1 MIPTPPTAN
10 VLNPLLWLGCHV
22 NGNLASTGS
31 GVIINVG
38 GAEYLAT
45 ALHVIEKYGLNP
57 SVRSDGQW
65 LPIDWQTVATDHQH
79 DVAVLKTNT
88 DLDLQRI
95 PVKYGKSAG
104 MVYGGVGY
112 VLGYPTWSVDVGRFQ
127 TEHVTEVGG
136 KAIPIASL
144 VVANF
149 AVSGEVTYS
158 ASYINAGFSGGAVV
172 FPLGNGDWTIVGIV
186 THFPTVKRSVYREGV
201 ETGDYVKE
209 HTGLVGYTSLP
220 LVLDLIARA

>member
-1 MIPTPPTAN
+1 MLPTPPTAN

-22 NGNLASTGS
+22 DDDLASTGS
-31 GVIINVG
+31 GVIISVG
-38 GAEYLAT
+38 GTEYLAT
-45 ALHVIEKYGLNP
+45 ALHVIDNYGHQP
-57 SVRSDGQW
+57 RVRSDGKW
-65 LPIDWQTVATDHQH
+65 LPIDWQTVAVDRQH

-88 DLDLQRI
+88 VLDPQKI
-95 PVKYGKSAG
+95 PVKYGESAG

-112 VLGYPTWSVDVGRFQ
+112 VLGYPSWVADGRIQ
-127 TEHVTEVGG
+127 TEHVTEVDG

-149 AVSGEVTYS
+149 AASGEFTFS
-158 ASYINAGFSGGAVV
+158 AAYINAGFSGGAVV
-172 FPLGNGDWTIVGIV
+172 FPLPNGDWTIAGII
-186 THFPTVKRSVYREGV
+186 THFPTIERAVYREGV
-201 ETGDYVKE
+201 ETSDYVKE

>member
-22 NGNLASTGS
+22 DDELVSTGS
-31 GVIINVG
+31 GVVINAD

-45 ALHVIEKYGLNP
+45 ALHVIEDYGLNP
-57 SVRSDGQW
+57 RVRSHGKWQA
-65 LPIDWQTVATDHQH
+65 IDWQTVAIDRRN
-79 DVAVLKTNT
+79 DLAVLKTKT
-88 DLDLQRI
+88 VLDLHRI
-95 PVKYGKSAG
+95 PVKYGETAG

-112 VLGYPTWSVDVGRFQ
+112 VLGFPAWVDGGRIQ

-136 KAIPIASL
+136 RAIPIASL

-149 AVSGEVTYS
+149 ASSGESTYS

-172 FPLGNGDWTIVGIV
+172 FPLPNDDWAIAGIV
-186 THFPTVKRSVYREGV
+186 THFPTVQRPVYRRGV
-201 ETGDYVKE
+201 KTDDYVLE

>member
-31 GVIINVG
+31 GVIIIVD

-45 ALHVIEKYGLNP
+45 ALHVIEEFGLNP
-57 SVRSDGQW
+57 RVRSNGSW
-65 LPIDWQTVATDHQH
+65 LPIDWQTVAVDEQH

-88 DLDLQRI
+88 VLDPQKI
-95 PVKYGKSAG
+95 PVKYGELG

-112 VLGYPTWSVDVGRFQ
+112 VLGYPTWDDIGGLQTKHITEAGGR
-127 TEHVTEVGG
+127 
-136 KAIPIASL
+136 AIPIASL

-149 AVSGEVTYS
+149 TASGESTYS

-172 FPLGNGDWTIVGIV
+172 FPLANDDWTIAGWIV
-186 THFPTVKRSVYREGV
+186 THFPTVQRAVYRGGV
-201 ETGDYVKE
+201 ETCDYVKE

>member
-22 NGNLASTGS
+22 NGALVSTGS
-31 GVIINVG
+31 GVIVNVG

-45 ALHVIEKYGLNP
+45 ALHVIEKCGLKP
-57 SVRSDGQW
+57 RVRSDGKW
-65 LPIDWQTVATDHQH
+65 LPLEWQTVAVDKQH

-88 DLDLQRI
+88 VLDPQGI
-95 PVKYGKSAG
+95 PVKYGELTG

-112 VLGYPTWSVDVGRFQ
+112 VLGFPSWTDVGRIQ
-127 TEHVTEVGG
+127 TDHVTEVGG
-136 KAIPIASL
+136 RPIPIASL

-149 AVSGEVTYS
+149 AASGESTYS

-172 FPLGNGDWTIVGIV
+172 FPLANDDWTIAGIV
-186 THFPTVKRSVYREGV
+186 THFPTVKRPVYRDGV
-201 ETGDYVKE
+201 ETGDYVRE
-209 HTGLVGYTSLP
+209 HTGLAGYTSLP